1 MLDLMKAYNVLVE
14 RFKKAVLFYEDMTI
28 PFEEKE
34 KQNARLKELMAA
46 MDSLNNEIFKQGYET
61 TQEERLEGF
70 RQVKFLGL

>member
-14 RFKKAVLFYEDMTI
+14 RFKKAILFYEDMSV
-28 PFEEKE
+28 PFEVKE
-34 KQNARLKELMAA
+34 QQNQRLNELMSA
-46 MDSLNNEIFKQGYET
+46 MDRLNNEIVKRGYET